1 MPRTKNKNSQENE
14 VRFHKDIM
22 FGGVSDERFSFLKQ
36 QRDIFASK
44 FARNISLLLE
54 SKKPKKVYSP
64 KGLLDPRKVY
74 KHSFDDSIFYRKT
87 STPTSD
93 TTIIFLID
101 GSGSMD
107 CRAFNDMTRLEVC
120 NVLSSAF
127 AKSVKR
133 TLNNEIKVEVFLKS
147 APSVI
152 HKPTTGTDN
161 GAFPVLTRLFTNT
174 KQGVC
179 DFDTLLKTDTISP
192 MTINGSPQGSYTA
205 ELSVMP
211 ALLDF
216 MRKNIVTKNV
226 VLLNIT
232 DGESWCELND
242 YTFGDAENRQMRMK
256 YLRGMP
262 HLNIMIS
269 GRYDESSLRHIYGDN
284 LMTADSDAFHSA
296 LFKKLNKLMESAI

>member
-1 MPRTKNKNSQENE
+1 MRELDSTNE
-14 VRFHKDIM
+14 VRFHKDVI
-22 FGGVSDERFSFLKQ
+22 FGNSSESRFAFLKQ

-44 FARNISLLLE
+44 FARNITLLLE
-54 SKKPKKVYSP
+54 SKKPKKVFSR

-93 TTIIFLID
+93 TTIVFLID

-107 CRAFNDMTRLEVC
+107 CNAFNNMTRLEVC
-120 NVLSSAF
+120 NVLASAF
-127 AKSVKR
+127 AKAVKR
-133 TLNNEIKVEVFLKS
+133 TVNNEVKVEVFLKS
-147 APSVI
+147 APSII

-161 GAFPVLTRLFTNT
+161 GAFPILTRLFTNT
-174 KQGVC
+174 KQRVS
-179 DFDTLLKTDTISP
+179 DYDSLLKTDTITP
-192 MTINGSPQGSYTA
+192 MEVNGRTTGSYTA
-205 ELSVMP
+205 ELAVMP

-256 YLRGMP
+256 YLRSMP

-269 GRYDESSLRHIYGDN
+269 GRYKDNNLRHIYGDN
-284 LMTADSDAFHSA
+284 LLEVDNDSFCGE
-296 LFKKLNKLMESAI
+296 LFKHLNKLMEGAV

>member
-1 MPRTKNKNSQENE
+1 MRDLDSTNE
-14 VRFHKDIM
+14 VRFHKDVI
-22 FGGVSDERFSFLKQ
+22 FGYSSESRFSFLKQ

-44 FARNISLLLE
+44 FARSISLLLE
-54 SKKPKKVYSP
+54 SKKPKKVFSR

-93 TTIIFLID
+93 TTIVFLID

-107 CRAFNDMTRLEVC
+107 CSAFNDMTRLEVC
-120 NVLSSAF
+120 NVLASAF
-127 AKSVKR
+127 AKAVK
-133 TLNNEIKVEVFLKS
+133 TTVNNEVKVEVFLKS

-161 GAFPVLTRLFTNT
+161 GAFPILTRLFTNT
-174 KQGVC
+174 KRGVS
-179 DFDTLLKTDTISP
+179 DYDSLLKTDTICP
-192 MTINGSPQGSYTA
+192 MEINGNTTGSYTA
-205 ELSVMP
+205 ELAVMP

-232 DGESWCELND
+232 DGEAWCELND

-269 GRYDESSLRHIYGDN
+269 GRYKDNNLRHIYGDN
-284 LMTADSDAFHSA
+284 LLEVDSDSFCGE
-296 LFKKLNKLMESAI
+296 LFKHLNKLMEVAV

>member
-1 MPRTKNKNSQENE
+1 MKCPSSNE
-14 VRFHKDIM
+14 EVKFHRDVI
-22 FGGVSDERFSFLKQ
+22 FGNVDEERFRFLKQ

-44 FARNISLLLE
+44 FARNITLLLE
-54 SKKPKKVYSP
+54 SKKPKKVYSR

-74 KHSFDDSIFYRKT
+74 QHSYDDSIFYRKT
-87 STPTSD
+87 AKPTSD
-93 TTIIFLID
+93 TTIVFLLD

-107 CRAFNDMTRLEVC
+107 CKAFNGMTRLEVC

-127 AKSVKR
+127 AKAVKR
-133 TLNNEIKVEVFLKS
+133 TINNEIKVEVFLKS
-147 APSVI
+147 APSVV

-161 GAFPVLTRLFTNT
+161 RAFPILTRLFTNT
-174 KQGVC
+174 KNGVC
-179 DFDTLLKTDTISP
+179 DYDTMLRTDTISP
-192 MTINGSPQGSYTA
+192 MTINGKTQGSYTA

-211 ALLDF
+211 ALLEF

-232 DGESWCELND
+232 DGEAWCELND

-256 YLRGMP
+256 YLRSIP

-269 GRYDESSLRHIYGDN
+269 GRYQEENLRYIYGDN
-284 LMTADSDAFHSA
+284 LLQVEGDSFCGE
-296 LFKKLNKLMESAI
+296 LFKKLNTLMGEAI